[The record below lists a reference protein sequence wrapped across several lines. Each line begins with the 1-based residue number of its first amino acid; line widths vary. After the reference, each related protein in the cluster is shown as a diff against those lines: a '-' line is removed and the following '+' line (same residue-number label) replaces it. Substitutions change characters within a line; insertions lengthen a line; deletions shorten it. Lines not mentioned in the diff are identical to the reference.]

1 MKKSIL
7 LVAALLW
14 VFTACNEKKAESN
27 TGSNGETP
35 AVTASNSSAK
45 ASAAN
50 NGEGVGLTDT
60 KTSTTTTAT
69 TNTTTTAEK
78 KVEDNGPKAS
88 IKFNETTHDF
98 GEINEGT
105 VAKHTFQFT
114 NSGDVPLVIKS
125 ARGSCGC
132 TVPDWP
138 KEPIAPGKT
147 GEIKVQ
153 FNSSGKPG
161 TQSKT
166 VTLTTNT
173 EAGTEVLNIKAQV
186 KAKATVNGPVKK

>member
-14 VFTACNEKKAESN
+14 VFTACNEKKEESN

-60 KTSTTTTAT
+60 KTSTTTA
-69 TNTTTTAEK
+69 K

-114 NSGDVPLVIKS
+114 NTGDVPLVIKS

-147 GEIKVQ
+147 GDIKVQ

-173 EAGTEVLNIKAQV
+173 ETGTEVLNIKAQV
-186 KAKATVNGPVKK
+186 KAKATANGPVKK

>member
-14 VFTACNEKKAESN
+14 VFTACNEKKEESN
-27 TGSNGETP
+27 TETKGETP
-35 AVTASNSSAK
+35 AVTASNSGTK

-50 NGEGVGLTDT
+50 NTGAPANLKEDT
-60 KTSTTTTAT
+60 KTSTTTA
-69 TNTTTTAEK
+69 TAEK
-78 KVEDNGPKAS
+78 KADDNGPKAS

-114 NSGDVPLVIKS
+114 NNGDVPLVIKS

>member
-1 MKKSIL
+1 MKRNIL

-14 VFTACNEKKAESN
+14 VFTACDGKKEESN

-35 AVTASNSSAK
+35 AVTASADGTK
-45 ASAAN
+45 ESAAN
-50 NGEGVGLTDT
+50 GKTGAPANLKVDT
-60 KTSTTTTAT
+60 KTSTTTET
-69 TNTTTTAEK
+69 TEK
-78 KVEDNGPKAS
+78 KAEDNGPKAS
-88 IKFNETTHDF
+88 IKFEETTHDF